1 MGIVAAV
8 VALELTGLV
17 SQAWTNRLVSDG
29 EKPRRTTQPRTSRTP
44 WIMSGELNQP
54 ELLAQLPALT
64 EKFRPEPV
72 GPFPGWAPV
81 LSSAPLGTAGRTTG
95 RR

>member
-1 MGIVAAV
+1 MEIVAAV

-44 WIMSGELNQP
+44 WIVSGELNQP
-54 ELLAQLPALT
+54 GLLVQLPALT
-64 EKFRPEPV
+64 EKCRPEPV

-81 LSSAPLGTAGRTTG
+81 PSPAPLGAAGHTTG

>member
-17 SQAWTNRLVSDG
+17 SQAWASWLFSDG
-29 EKPRRTTQPRTSRTP
+29 EKPRRTTQLRTGRTP
-44 WIMSGELNQP
+44 WIMSGELNQAA
-54 ELLAQLPALT
+54 LLALPPALA